1 MNFKNWIIAV
11 LSIVCIAL
19 CWLIK
24 HKEAQ
29 IKTIEDCYFQ
39 QISDTNNLA
48 EKSEK
53 VLDEVCIYIESKYGE
68 YLPDT
73 IWERDLYD
81 EYAFAYELVKSK
93 YNVQVK

>member
-19 CWLIK
+19 CWSIK

-29 IKTIEDCYFQ
+29 IKTIEECCFQ
-39 QISDTNNLA
+39 QILDTNNLV
-48 EKSEK
+48 EKADG
-53 VLDEVCIYIESKYGE
+53 VLDEVCTYIESKYGE

-73 IWERDLYD
+73 IWEGDAYD
-81 EYAFAYELVKSK
+81 EYLEAREWVLVD
-93 YNVQVK
+93 YD